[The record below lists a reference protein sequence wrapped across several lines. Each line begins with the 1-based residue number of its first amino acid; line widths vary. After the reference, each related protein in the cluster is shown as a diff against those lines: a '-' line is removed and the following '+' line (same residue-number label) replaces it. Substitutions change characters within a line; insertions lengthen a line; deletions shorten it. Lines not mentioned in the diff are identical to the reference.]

1 MTDARSKQPDKLD
14 VDLKRLGIGDPYVAI
29 IESWTYFGIKNEDV
43 FPRELTV
50 RFQAGG
56 FAEAVAKARTL
67 AETLKI
73 AHDIYETNVRL
84 VCEERRFDAMT
95 KPAQTSPK
103 PADFSARKASPRD
116 LGFPF
121 QDRVR
126 DWVLAC
132 FGEVIAA
139 DVTERNHRF
148 LEEALELVQAKGCTV
163 SEARQL
169 VDYVFARPVGDP
181 NQEVGGVLVTLA
193 ALCEPSGIDM
203 VQAGEAELARVWTK
217 VEAIRAKQAAK
228 PKHSPLPAAVELPA
242 DVRRLVI
249 AARIVAFEDQS
260 ADALRELD
268 QASEAFADRVKWDDE
283 PKEDAA

>member
-1 MTDARSKQPDKLD
+1 MT
-14 VDLKRLGIGDPYVAI
+14 G
-29 IESWTYFGIKNEDV
+29 
-43 FPRELTV
+43 
-50 RFQAGG
+50 
-56 FAEAVAKARTL
+56 
-67 AETLKI
+67 
-73 AHDIYETNVRL
+73 
-84 VCEERRFDAMT
+84 
-95 KPAQTSPK
+95 AQ
-103 PADFSARKASPRD
+103 
-116 LGFPF
+116 GFPF

-228 PKHSPLPAAVELPA
+228 PKHSPLPAAVE
-242 DVRRLVI
+242 
-249 AARIVAFEDQS
+249 EQS
-260 ADALRELD
+260 MRELIRQDLINTPETADFMAGLAIEATHQRERWGTSHDSGKTAWDWFWLIGYLAQKAATAAALGD
-268 QASEAFADRVKWDDE
+268 QEKACHHTISTAAALANWHCALTGTSHDMRPGIATPEGEAA
-283 PKEDAA
+283 